1 MPHIEVP
8 HPLRITHPGF
18 IFSIA
23 IPVRLTPSHVPHR
36 PLLRQAL
43 DTNGDNVISA
53 REFSDG
59 MTRWGLGLAVVQIE
73 ELVALLDHNNNGTID
88 RQEWDGFM
96 AEMKRK
102 MPETRD
108 RVEDMP
114 FCERNLLASVVE
126 MKSLNKELRTKT
138 RSEVKAWHK
147 KHMDSPV
154 TATHRNRALMPYTR
168 FPCGEDVL
176 ANFGRPHVYTRG
188 WGYKTRVTAL
198 EIPGQLLLKLTASLS
213 LQQFRLLPRSPCPER
228 HFYPAHTC
236 ITRAADTKK
245 SSALQVADHGQSDG
259 TLPES
264 VFNVTH
270 KARSRV
276 MPKRSVNL
284 AQTIMMKDPLEKML
298 PTLDPTDQ
306 FYVWSYRNK
315 VHTLDTL
322 SGHDTTGKG
331 YMSAARITW
340 VYKNILGAPSCDV
353 IADLLAQAPKRNIGR
368 FKNVIDFGKFVAHT
382 SNLGVR
388 KYNVVRERAVLR
400 QKFPSHK
407 SHHMEVNK
415 PTTRAA
421 ITALQRDVANAR
433 AKREKAKIELEFRAT
448 REESRS
454 QSKRNCIEKTLEAY
468 SGSKSSRGRSRTTK
482 PGCKLRQVST
492 PL

>member
-1 MPHIEVP
+1 
-8 HPLRITHPGF
+8 
-18 IFSIA
+18 
-23 IPVRLTPSHVPHR
+23 
-36 PLLRQAL
+36 
-43 DTNGDNVISA
+43 
-53 REFSDG
+53 
-59 MTRWGLGLAVVQIE
+59 
-73 ELVALLDHNNNGTID
+73 
-88 RQEWDGFM
+88 
-96 AEMKRK
+96 
-102 MPETRD
+102 
-108 RVEDMP
+108 
-114 FCERNLLASVVE
+114 
-126 MKSLNKELRTKT
+126 
-138 RSEVKAWHK
+138 
-147 KHMDSPV
+147 
-154 TATHRNRALMPYTR
+154 
-168 FPCGEDVL
+168 
-176 ANFGRPHVYTRG
+176 
-188 WGYKTRVTAL
+188 
-198 EIPGQLLLKLTASLS
+198 
-213 LQQFRLLPRSPCPER
+213 
-228 HFYPAHTC
+228 
-236 ITRAADTKK
+236 
-245 SSALQVADHGQSDG
+245 
-259 TLPES
+259 
-264 VFNVTH
+264 
-270 KARSRV
+270 
-276 MPKRSVNL
+276 MPKRSLNL
-284 AQTIMMKDPLEKML
+284 LQTIMMKDPLEKML
-298 PTLDPTDQ
+298 PTLDPIDQ

-315 VHTLDTL
+315 VRTLDTL

-433 AKREKAKIELEFRAT
+433 AKRDKAKIELEFRAT

-454 QSKRNCIEKTLEAY
+454 QSKRDCIEKTLEAY